1 MKRNSQLASEQI
13 SPVPTAAPGSDG
25 EGSGE
30 AAQPGSGAAQ
40 GNAPAVIRQTVFHG
54 AVRLDPVRAV
64 KEFQQL
70 ADEIFVNL
78 QTDGE
83 LELIVEIR
91 ATSADGFADGTVR
104 TVTENSR
111 VLKFNPGSGFE
122 SE

>member
-1 MKRNSQLASEQI
+1 MKGNSQLASEPI
-13 SPVPTAAPGSDG
+13 STGSTAVSALDGQAYGEEADPG
-25 EGSGE
+25 
-30 AAQPGSGAAQ
+30 AGAAQ
-40 GNAPAVIRQTVFHG
+40 GNAPAVSRQTVFHG
-54 AVRLDPVRAV
+54 AVRLDPVRAG

-83 LELIVEIR
+83 LELIVAIR